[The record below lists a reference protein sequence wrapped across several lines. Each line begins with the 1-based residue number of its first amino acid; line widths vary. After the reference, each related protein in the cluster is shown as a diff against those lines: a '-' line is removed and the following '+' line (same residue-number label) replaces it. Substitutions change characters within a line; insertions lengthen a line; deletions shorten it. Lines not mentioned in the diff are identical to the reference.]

1 MRTALRT
8 DGRAATGA
16 YAGENRPTA
25 ASMALETTGC
35 KSGLTLIS
43 EAKPEILKVVVKV
56 RLK

>member
-8 DGRAATGA
+8 AGRAATGA
-16 YAGENRPTA
+16 YAGEKRPTA

-43 EAKPEILKVVVKV
+43 EAKPEILKSGGGKS
-56 RLK
+56 